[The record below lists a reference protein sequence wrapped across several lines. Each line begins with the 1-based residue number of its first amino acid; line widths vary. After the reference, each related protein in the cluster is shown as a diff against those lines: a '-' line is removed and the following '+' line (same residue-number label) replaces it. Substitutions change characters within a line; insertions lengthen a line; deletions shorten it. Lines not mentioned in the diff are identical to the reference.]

1 MVLGPRAGA
10 RPRRDDPVTDTRQEL
25 GVLCRLSLPIL
36 LTNVCWMTIGLVDL
50 VMLGRWSSEAVAAA
64 MLAGVWVHLTQIAGM
79 GLVMGI
85 DPIVTQGHGAR
96 DREAL
101 GRALQRG
108 ILVAL
113 LASGPIIGL
122 RFLTAELITAT
133 CEFATWVAGTER
145 VVTSAGLDVE
155 SAAQLA
161 APAERYALAQSFAT
175 PFFLVYIAFRQQ
187 LQGRGIL
194 RPALAVAVAA
204 NGVNALVNWLMIFE
218 LGWGITGAGVATGIT
233 RTFMCLA
240 ILWIVRRERLLR
252 GAWVRWDRASRSV
265 AGVVR
270 VLRYGVPV
278 ALHLGLEMGAFGATT
293 FLAGMLG
300 VQATVAHGVVINLA
314 SMTFMVPLGIGLAA
328 TTRIGNLIGERR
340 HREAQASAQLALWLS
355 AATMTALGVGL
366 YLGRHW
372 LPSLYIP
379 EDRAALALAA
389 AILPIAAAFQ
399 VVDGLQVVGSGILRG
414 MGRTVPPAV
423 FNFIAWWVIALPLAT
438 WFVLRRGGDLVEVWW
453 SLALGL
459 GVVAVLVVGWVVRR
473 GPASLTPAADR

>member
-1 MVLGPRAGA
+1 M
-10 RPRRDDPVTDTRQEL
+10 
-25 GVLCRLSLPIL
+25 
-36 LTNVCWMTIGLVDL
+36 
-50 VMLGRWSSEAVAAA
+50 
-64 MLAGVWVHLTQIAGM
+64 
-79 GLVMGI
+79 
-85 DPIVTQGHGAR
+85 
-96 DREAL
+96 
-101 GRALQRG
+101 
-108 ILVAL
+108 
-113 LASGPIIGL
+113 
-122 RFLTAELITAT
+122 
-133 CEFATWVAGTER
+133 
-145 VVTSAGLDVE
+145 
-155 SAAQLA
+155 
-161 APAERYALAQSFAT
+161 
-175 PFFLVYIAFRQQ
+175 
-187 LQGRGIL
+187 
-194 RPALAVAVAA
+194 
-204 NGVNALVNWLMIFE
+204 
-218 LGWGITGAGVATGIT
+218 
-233 RTFMCLA
+233 
-240 ILWIVRRERLLR
+240 
-252 GAWVRWDRASRSV
+252 
-265 AGVVR
+265 
-270 VLRYGVPV
+270 
-278 ALHLGLEMGAFGATT
+278 
-293 FLAGMLG
+293 
-300 VQATVAHGVVINLA
+300 QATVAHGVVINLA

-379 EDRAALALAA
+379 EDPAALALAA